1 MLWQERPLG
10 VQSKKNGILQRV
22 RLRQALKNQ
31 SPSCQAKRWS
41 YYFAER
47 YNYTALRY
55 NHNAQNFL
63 SVQNLP
69 HDRDDR
75 RAHDVKRLRD
85 QLRGRHDHE
94 RLQEW
99 LLNPTRS

>member
-55 NHNAQNFL
+55 NHNAQNF
-63 SVQNLP
+63 SGAQNLLYD
-69 HDRDDR
+69 HDARS
-75 RAHDVKRLRD
+75 AHDKSHVRSQPRD
-85 QLRGRHDHE
+85 PYDHE
-94 RLQEW
+94 RLQAW
-99 LLNPTRS
+99 FLNPTRS